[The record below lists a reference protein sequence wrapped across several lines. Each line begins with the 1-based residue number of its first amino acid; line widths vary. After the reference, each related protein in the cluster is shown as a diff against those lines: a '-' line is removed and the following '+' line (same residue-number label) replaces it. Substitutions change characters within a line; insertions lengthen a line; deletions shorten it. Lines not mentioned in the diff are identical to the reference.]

1 MASIKGRAGVAAVI
15 LLLAVVIIAVLALY
29 PHQIE
34 VSTEGDGT
42 VSPMGDNEVRF
53 YQGLDLDIRPDD
65 GYTSKVYVDGV
76 LVAEGVSDYRTP
88 ST

>member
-34 VSTEGDGT
+34 VSSEGDGT
-42 VSPMGDNEVRF
+42 VSPGGA
-53 YQGLDLDIRPDD
+53 GLALR
-65 GYTSKVYVDGV
+65 
-76 LVAEGVSDYRTP
+76 
-88 ST
+88 